1 MIKCRQLMGV
11 EILGYGMVI
20 DLVMRKGD
28 TNNMNVLEKIL
39 EEIENR
45 ESYHEE
51 LLFQR
56 DNYEMQK
63 MYCTE
68 ELGWVKEIIRS
79 HMDEV
84 TNMSGKRLIDEQP
97 IVYVNDGW
105 IPVSER
111 LPEEHDSIFARFK
124 GTDKWDDA
132 MFEKISDSVNVTV
145 EFECGA
151 RETKVSCTVDG
162 KWRCEKEPVK
172 KTVIAWQPLP
182 EAYKGG

>member
-1 MIKCRQLMGV
+1 MYRADGGGV
-11 EILGYGMVI
+11 
-20 DLVMRKGD
+20 
-28 TNNMNVLEKIL
+28 MNVLEKIL
-39 EEIENR
+39 EEINKR
-45 ESYHEE
+45 RCNLIDMSDEE
-51 LLFQR
+51 P
-56 DNYEMQK
+56 
-63 MYCTE
+63 
-68 ELGWVKEIIRS
+68 ELCDVDDWYNEGVDEGKIKAYFDVEQIIRS
-79 HMDEV
+79 YMNDIA
-84 TNMSGKRLIDEQP
+84 N
-97 IVYVNDGW
+97 VNADNW

>member
-1 MIKCRQLMGV
+1 
-11 EILGYGMVI
+11 
-20 DLVMRKGD
+20 
-28 TNNMNVLEKIL
+28 MNVLEKIL
-39 EEIENR
+39 EEIDYHAIEF
-45 ESYHEE
+45 ESFGMCDEYVSV
-51 LLFQR
+51 
-56 DNYEMQK
+56 
-63 MYCTE
+63 
-68 ELGWVKEIIRS
+68 GWIKEIIRS

-84 TNMSGKRLIDEQP
+84 ANMPGKRLIDEQP

-111 LPEEHDSIFARFK
+111 LPEEHDSIFVKFK
-124 GTDKWDDA
+124 DTDKWDDA

-162 KWRCEKEPVK
+162 KWRCEKETVK